1 MDEVSIDKIIAAYIK
16 MRDTKDSITS
26 DYKKQVAELDAQ
38 MDVLKHKLVDI
49 TKQTG
54 VTSFTT
60 PYGTAYRTVKSRYWT
75 NDWDSFYGFLH
86 EHNAMQLLERRIHQS
101 NIKDF
106 LEENPDIH
114 PPGLN
119 IDSEYEITIRR
130 K

>member
-26 DYKKQVAELDAQ
+26 DYKKQVAELDEQ
-38 MDVLKHKLVDI
+38 MDVLKHKLVEI

-101 NIKDF
+101 NIKEF